1 MDISG
6 FSKPGMAAA
15 AVEVTVDLIECIPR
29 IRGIWLGVDG
39 GKIISRHRAK
49 RSLSRSVIQALGWAF
64 AEDIDYVNGIL
75 PKNKYD
81 SFNITSPEDI
91 PLIQIEFLSNTSGES
106 KGIGDLP
113 FTCVPAAFV
122 QAVSQAM
129 DYCYRSIPLKRKE
142 IFDIV
147 RVRNNEPHAQVSR

>member
-1 MDISG
+1 LDISG
-6 FSKPGMAAA
+6 FLKPGMAAA
-15 AVEVTVDLIECIPR
+15 VVEVTVDLIECIPR

-39 GKIISRHRAK
+39 GKIISKNRAK
-49 RSLSRSVIQALGWAF
+49 RGLTRGVIQALGWAF
-64 AEDIDYVNGIL
+64 TEDIDYVSGVL

-81 SFNITSPEDI
+81 SFNIASSVDI
-91 PLIQIEFLSNTSGES
+91 PLIQIEFLSGNSGDP

-113 FTCVPAAFV
+113 FTCVPAAFM

-129 DYCYRSIPLKRKE
+129 DYCYRTIPLKRKE

-147 RVRNNEPHAQVSR
+147 RVRNNETRERVSK